1 MICPDYLT
9 EGLEQSY
16 RRIQRERMRDLPFLN
31 PALRVKA
38 VGFRHWQGRC
48 LGVLITP
55 WFMNLMLLPCEGDE
69 WQELQIGDKQR
80 HLLPSGS
87 YEFIVGEEAGIGRY
101 QMCSLFSPMFEFA
114 DQETAEATAL
124 AAMEA
129 LMDAHNRDSV
139 STREREISRRWHG
152 EPEPDESGEA
162 SSPGAVSDL
171 ALSERLEQPISR
183 RELLRGRITS
193 ERDT

>member
-9 EGLEQSY
+9 EGLEQRY
-16 RRIQRERMRDLPFLN
+16 RSIERERMRDLPFLN
-31 PALRVKA
+31 PALHVKA
-38 VGFRHWQGRC
+38 IGFRQWQGRC

-55 WFMNLMLLPCEGDE
+55 WCMNLMLLPCEGDE
-69 WQELQIGDKQR
+69 WQTLQIGDKQR

-129 LMDAHNRDSV
+129 LMDAHNRDSA

-152 EPEPDESGEA
+152 EPEPGETAAMSPEDEA
-162 SSPGAVSDL
+162 PAL

-193 ERDT
+193 ERDR

>member
-87 YEFIVGEEAGIGRY
+87 YEFIVGEEAGIGGLLVGKFEHGRK
-101 QMCSLFSPMFEFA
+101 QGTHLIAADTRLFSNNELIA
-114 DQETAEATAL
+114 
-124 AAMEA
+124 
-129 LMDAHNRDSV
+129 
-139 STREREISRRWHG
+139 SRG
-152 EPEPDESGEA
+152 
-162 SSPGAVSDL
+162 
-171 ALSERLEQPISR
+171 
-183 RELLRGRITS
+183 
-193 ERDT
+193 